1 MNSLDTNLKLVDVV
15 ESIKDTEDI
24 NTVLLGLVNEVVN
37 GVVRQRSVGNTVGT
51 TEKHLEGNVGDELSH
66 LAESVPGVLVEES
79 HGDIEGSTTPALKRV
94 EVGEGVAGLLG
105 DVQEINGTDTGS
117 QKRLV
122 GVTPGGIHEKSTLVV
137 TDSLGE
143 GLGALLKDDVSPS
156 LLVGQAGVDLLASRV
171 DELRDGDLTLELG
184 LADLALDAAAVDGN
198 VAKVSQQ
205 LLGTV
210 LAANEVEEL
219 RSVVDEGGP
228 AVSIDESGVGEK
240 GSQEGDVGLDTSDTE
255 LNQGT
260 QRLSAGNLVCA
271 GMCGQLGKHAV
282 VVG

>member
-1 MNSLDTNLKLVDVV
+1 MNCLNSDLKLVDVV
-15 ESIKDTEDI
+15 KSIEDTEDI
-24 NTVLLGLVNEVVN
+24 NTVLLGLVNEVVD
-37 GVVRQRSVGNTVGT
+37 GVVRQRGVGNAVGA
-51 TEKHLEGNVGDELSH
+51 TEKHLEGDVGDELSH

-79 HGDIEGSTTPALKRV
+79 HGDVEGSTTPALKRV
-94 EVGEGVAGLLG
+94 EVGKGMASLLG
-105 DVQEINGTDTGS
+105 DVQEIDGTDTGS
-117 QKRLV
+117 QERLV
-122 GVTPGGIHEKSTLVV
+122 GVTPGGIHEKSTLVLA
-137 TDSLGE
+137 DSLGE

-156 LLVGQAGVDLLASRV
+156 LLVRVASIDLLASRV
-171 DELRDGDLTLELG
+171 DELRDSDLTLELG
-184 LADLALDAAAVDGN
+184 LANLALDAAAVDGN
-198 VAKVSQQ
+198 VAEVGQQ

-228 AVSIDESGVGEK
+228 AVSIDESGVGKK

-255 LNQGT
+255 LNQGS
-260 QRLSAGNLVCA
+260 QRLSASNFVCA